1 MNEEH
6 KSIMEDLAV
15 AYVEAIREENDRK
28 LAKIQ
33 KEVLAIVSEYIPQRH
48 RAIVKEFNQMIF
60 EYIQNS
66 QKI

>member
-6 KSIMEDLAV
+6 RSMMQDLAV

-33 KEVLAIVSEYIPQRH
+33 KEVLSIVSEYVPQRH
-48 RAIVKEFNQMIF
+48 REIIKEFNQMIA

-66 QKI
+66 RKI